1 MKKKRKIKMTWTEIV
16 LMLNT
21 IALILISIEHLSII
35 GNLKK
40 YNIEKNYLH
49 QLIEKHK
56 IHIMDIIN
64 DLEEIKKERK

>member
-1 MKKKRKIKMTWTEIV
+1 MTWIEIV

-40 YNIEKNYLH
+40 
-49 QLIEKHK
+49 HK
-56 IHIMDIIN
+56 KHIMDIIN
-64 DLEEIKKERK
+64 DLEEIKKEKR

>member
-1 MKKKRKIKMTWTEIV
+1 MTWIEIV

-40 YNIEKNYLH
+40 YKIEKNYLY
-49 QLIEKHK
+49 QLIEKQK
-56 IHIMDIIN
+56 IHIMDITN
-64 DLEEIKKERK
+64 DIEEIKKERK